1 MTLGAFLRLVWPT
14 IGSYCLVTTK
24 MIGIKEVYIHHS
36 YATIDEAITRGYELA
51 PHETLFFSVLS
62 LKEREIVTQLAEPDQ
77 YGRSVRKQYR
87 ITPNM
92 LASRVLIFDLD
103 VGAGADKYESQTEAY
118 EALSRFCFAMG
129 LSRPT
134 VVSSGGGLHIY
145 WRLGRDITAE
155 EYVQLEARLKGCA
168 KTLGMRYDP
177 TRTTD
182 VASVLRV
189 VGSFNRKTAELREVK
204 VIQIGDDTEYETM
217 HALLHQQ
224 ASRLKAVVEVP
235 NIKRTI
241 TTPGSL
247 PEQKIINFTPEPL
260 SAVMAA
266 CEQVRTVV
274 ESYYDPSHPLH
285 GQDNLGNP
293 TWYNTMPA
301 VVGYCQ
307 NGPEIVRE
315 LNALCPRG
323 SSDVEA
329 KIVQALRVGAP
340 VSCTTIA
347 DKSQLGDAPCKR
359 CLHYGKAKNP
369 LMASRTSVNVPI
381 PATALVQQPAL
392 PPPPP
397 PAAPGAPPPPPPP
410 PPVGV
415 GIVLPPQLVPP
426 PPGYRITREFR
437 VVRIELDED
446 GTEVP
451 ELVLP
456 WAIYPV
462 SIQCLPDRTG
472 FATEWVSLGL
482 DDKGRFLHPQTLLI
496 PNKDIY
502 EDREMRKHLLDRGW
516 NIPYDLWREA
526 MRYISAYAHQMQKVT
541 DTMVQRESLGWAD
554 DGSAFVLPDKTY
566 HADKSVSVSNMVVS
580 ETARAVLPGGTMAK
594 QMEALGFYFDDPTA
608 IVQQAML
615 LSSLGSILVR
625 FSGQVGLH
633 VAMVGESG
641 VAKSTLLNACASL
654 WGAYDKYVLNGTQ
667 GGSTKNHVGNRI
679 AFNSNLPTCVD
690 EVTHMEPNEAATL
703 AMRSSQAAGRGRL
716 NPDGTEKRQIGGDR
730 SSIIMTTSNR
740 SMYELLAE
748 DTAARSA
755 GFMRV
760 IEIEMLA
767 PLVLRNVESRDMT
780 ISLLHNHGHVGRAF
794 ARFVTENQALAEQL
808 VKGAMARVEREL
820 GTDSS
825 ERFRVVWIAVVVAAG
840 EILRLM
846 GLCDPQVEEIYAWA
860 TTIIVPELR
869 RGVEAN
875 IAQAPELMSAIV
887 RRTNGMLATI
897 NKHGQTIDC
906 PDHGEVQGMINEQTG
921 KLCISSQIV
930 REQLRKLGA
939 SKSMFDKSLADA
951 GSLYLGEGKV
961 AVPTRGGPWV
971 RTLCYVFDLNHP
983 TLRNG
988 GTPLVVVGGTAA
1000 TGLSTAAGPA

>member
-77 YGRSVRKQYR
+77 YGRPVKKQYR

-134 VVSSGGGLHIY
+134 VVSSGGGLHVY

-155 EYVQLEARLKGCA
+155 EYVQLATRLKGCA
-168 KTLGMRYDP
+168 KVLGMLYDP

-182 VASVLRV
+182 VTSVLRV
-189 VGSFNRKTAELREVK
+189 VGSFNRKKAELREVK
-204 VIQIGDDTEYETM
+204 VIQIGDDTSYDVM

-224 ASRLKAVVEVP
+224 ASRLGAVVDVP
-235 NIKRTI
+235 DIKRKI
-241 TTPGSL
+241 AAPGAL
-247 PEQKIINFTPEPL
+247 PEQQIINFSPEPL
-260 SAVMAA
+260 SAVMEA
-266 CEQVRTVV
+266 CEQIRTVV
-274 ESYYDPSHPLH
+274 ESYHDPEHPMH
-285 GQDNLGNP
+285 GQDKLGNP
-293 TWYNTMPA
+293 TWYNTMPG
-301 VVGYCQ
+301 VVAFCE
-307 NGPEIVRE
+307 NGPEIVRA
-315 LNALCPRG
+315 LNDLCPRG

-329 KIVQALRVGAP
+329 KIQQALNVKAP
-340 VSCTTIA
+340 VSCAVIA
-347 DKSQLGDAPCKR
+347 EKSQLGDEPCLR
-359 CLHYGKAKNP
+359 CKHYGKARNP
-369 LMASRTSVNVPI
+369 LQASRTHDNVPI
-381 PATALVQQPAL
+381 AATALVEQAAL

-397 PAAPGAPPPPPPP
+397 PPAPGAPPPPPPP
-410 PPVGV
+410 PSVLPTGV
-415 GIVLPPQLVPP
+415 VMPPQLVPP
-426 PPGYRITREFR
+426 PPGYRITRDL
-437 VVRIELDED
+437 RIVHITLDED

-472 FATEWVSLGL
+472 FATEWVSLGV
-482 DDKGRFLHPQTLLI
+482 DDKGRFMHPQTLLI

-502 EDREMRKHLLDRGW
+502 EDREMRKLLLDRGW

-526 MRYISAYAHQMQKVT
+526 MRYISAYAHQMQKMT
-541 DTMVQRESLGWAD
+541 DTMVQRESLGWAEE
-554 DGSAFVLPDKTY
+554 GSVFVMPDKTY
-566 HADKSVSVSNMVVS
+566 HADKSVSSTNMVVT
-580 ETARAVLPGGTMAK
+580 ETARAALAGGTLTK
-594 QMEALGFYFDDPTA
+594 QIDALRFYFDDPTA
-608 IVQQAML
+608 VLQQAML
-615 LSSLGSILVR
+615 LTSLGSILVR
-625 FSGQVGLH
+625 FTGQVGLH

-667 GGSTKNHVGNRI
+667 GGSTKNHMGNRM
-679 AFNSNLPTCVD
+679 AFMSNLPTCID
-690 EVTHMEPNEAATL
+690 EVTHMQPDEAATL

-748 DTAARSA
+748 DHAARTA

-760 IEIEMLA
+760 IEIEMSA
-767 PLVLRNVESRDMT
+767 PAVLRNVESREMT
-780 ISLLHNHGHVGRAF
+780 TTLLTNYGHVGRAF
-794 ARFVTENQALAEQL
+794 ARYVTENQAAVEAL
-808 VKGAMARVEREL
+808 VKSVMARVERDMR
-820 GTDSS
+820 TDSS
-825 ERFRVVWIAVVVAAG
+825 ERFRVVWIAVAITAG
-840 EILRLM
+840 EVLRLM
-846 GLCDPQVEEIYAWA
+846 GLFNPCVEDIYAWA
-860 TTIIVPELR
+860 TGVVVPELR
-869 RGVEAN
+869 VGVDQN
-875 IAQAPELMSAIV
+875 TTHAPELFSAIV
-887 RRTNGMLATI
+887 RRTNGMLASI
-897 NKHGQTIDC
+897 NKHGAIVDC
-906 PDHGEVQGMINEQTG
+906 PDHGEVTGMINEQTRRM
-921 KLCISSQIV
+921 CVSVPTV
-930 REQLRKLGA
+930 RDALRRLNA
-939 SKSMFDKSLADA
+939 SKGAFDKALVDV
-951 GSLYLGEGKV
+951 GSLYLGESRV
-961 AVPTRGGPWV
+961 SIPTRGGPWV
-971 RTLCYVFDLNHP
+971 RTACYVFDLDHP
-983 TLRNG
+983 MLRSG
-988 GTPLVVVGGTAA
+988 GASLAA
-1000 TGLSTAAGPA
+1000 VTDLSTAGGQA